1 MMSELYIMQASDA
14 RKESAKIGVINECK
28 RLIVDAIKRAIE
40 YGKFSCSVDLD
51 ADLPDTVC
59 NRLKQELVD
68 KGYTLEFK
76 KCDPI
81 PPGCPTSQWVSYNTI
96 KIVW

>member
-14 RKESAKIGVINECK
+14 REESTKRGVINECK
-28 RLIVDAIKRAIE
+28 RLIVDAIRQAIE
-40 YGKFSCSVDLD
+40 DGEFSCVVDLN

-68 KGYTLEFK
+68 KGYSLHWSF
-76 KCDPI
+76 
-81 PPGCPTSQWVSYNTI
+81 YNTI
-96 KIVW
+96 KIIW

>member
-1 MMSELYIMQASDA
+1 MMSELNIMQASDA
-14 RKESAKIGVINECK
+14 REESTKRGIINECK

-40 YGKFSCSVDLD
+40 DGKFSCSVDLD

-76 KCDPI
+76 KYNPI
-81 PPGCPTSQWVSYNTI
+81 PPGCPPSLWVYNTI
-96 KIVW
+96 KITW